1 MPRRPRAS
9 SLLALALA
17 LSLAPAARA
26 ALSVQICGASAPG
39 ERWTL
44 TAAGQLVSA
53 TSGLCATAAVQPPV
67 PEGTAL
73 ATQACGAPGAPEQT
87 FASLPNNNTIVL
99 AVQPEMCV
107 NVKAYGKAPGST
119 VWLADCDTNGCE
131 GNCDWVVGSGDDSA
145 AAAAAAIE
153 NATLTNP
160 ASGLCLQ
167 DGSPLP
173 PLPHTC
179 EAGSPSARLPFCDA
193 ALDVDA
199 RVDDLLARMSPALKL
214 QQWSIG
220 TGGFVYDPALNLKA
234 FHWDFTCSEC
244 ARARARALASQ
255 RPSPQPHSA
264 LLSPNALRRHPVT
277 RRRSPRRQLPQR
289 RRVGAAAERVGLRAR
304 HRAGGGL

>member
-17 LSLAPAARA
+17 LSLAPAPARA

-87 FASLPNNNTIVL
+87 FASLPNNTIVL

-199 RVDDLLARMSPALKL
+199 RVDDLLARMSSALKL
-214 QQWSIG
+214 QQWNIG
-220 TGGFVYDPALNLKA
+220 TGGFLYDPALNLKA

-244 ARARARALASQ
+244 ARARARARAPAALTAASFCVAVAQ
-255 RPSPQPHSA
+255 RAAPAPRDPPPQSTASTTPTAS
-264 LLSPNALRRHPVT
+264 
-277 RRRSPRRQLPQR
+277 RRRRR
-289 RRVGAAAERVGLRAR
+289 
-304 HRAGGGL
+304 